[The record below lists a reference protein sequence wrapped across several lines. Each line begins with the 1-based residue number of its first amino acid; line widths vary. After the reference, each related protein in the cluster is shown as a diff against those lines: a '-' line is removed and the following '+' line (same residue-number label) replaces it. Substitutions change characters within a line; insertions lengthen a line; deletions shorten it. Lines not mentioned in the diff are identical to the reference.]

1 MTVLAVLAVLA
12 GVLLLGW
19 IITLF
24 QPAAE
29 AHAQREQEKEDAMLA
44 SMTKRQRRAY
54 HASEAAKHR
63 QMHSGH
69 WSGL

>member
-1 MTVLAVLAVLA
+1 MTVLAAIA

-19 IITLF
+19 IINLF
-24 QPAAE
+24 QPAAA

-44 SMTKRQRRAY
+44 RMTKRQRRAY
-54 HASEAAKHR
+54 HAKEAAKHR
-63 QMHSGH
+63 RMHSGH

>member
-1 MTVLAVLAVLA
+1 MTLVLAIVGILAF
-12 GVLLLGW
+12 GW
-19 IITLF
+19 FLNLF
-24 QPAAE
+24 QPAAA

-44 SMTKRQRRAY
+44 RMTKRQRRAY
-54 HASEAAKHR
+54 HAKEATKHR